1 MNMEDNQQENRSD
14 GLDIIVAKRCLRQ
27 EIKERLKTL
36 TEEECQKADREIGE
50 RLFGL
55 EAWREADVVFCY
67 VSTGREVDTSTI
79 IARALEEG
87 KRVGVPLCTAP
98 GVMEVR
104 QIEGAE
110 SLIPGLYGI
119 PEPKRDCPLID
130 PEEIHLAVVPGL
142 SFTADGFRLGYGG
155 GYYDRYLPRVSG
167 LKLALCREKCLSSQ
181 LPTEPHDMPMDGV
194 LTEHSTWIS
203 FHSVKV

>member
-1 MNMEDNQQENRSD
+1 MREMDKERQWDEEH
-14 GLDIIVAKRCLRQ
+14 IKTAKRRLRQ

-36 TEEECQKADREIGE
+36 SEEECQKADREIGE

-55 EAWREADVVFCY
+55 EAWREAKVVFCY
-67 VSTGREVDTSTI
+67 VSTGREVDTSAI

-104 QIEGAE
+104 QIEGME
-110 SLIPGLYGI
+110 SLIPGFYGI
-119 PEPKRDCPLID
+119 PEPKRDCPLIE

-155 GYYDRYLPRVSG
+155 GYYDRYLPRVGG
-167 LKLALCREKCLSSQ
+167 LKLALCREKCLSSH
-181 LPTEPHDMPMDGV
+181 LPTESHDMPMDGV
-194 LTEHSTWIS
+194 LTENSTFLL